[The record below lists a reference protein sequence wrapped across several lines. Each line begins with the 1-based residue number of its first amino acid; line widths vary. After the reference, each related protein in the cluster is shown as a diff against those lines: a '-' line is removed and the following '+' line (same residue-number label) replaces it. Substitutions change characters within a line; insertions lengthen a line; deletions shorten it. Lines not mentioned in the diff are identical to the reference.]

1 MTDNETTKTM
11 KAKITHFLYMAAVV
25 LLTACSQ
32 DDDMSTVV
40 PPQDNGKPLTFT
52 ITDGGFSA
60 GGNSSTRAA
69 EEGYKTN
76 FTAGDAC
83 GLYIVRNGEVK
94 NANVKL
100 TATQDGESIV
110 WTTAEEV
117 KGETTDSYY
126 LYYPYQTNMENKVS
140 ASAGA
145 DDKTFFEN
153 LISGWEV
160 KADQSEYANYTAS
173 DLMTAQGVPTETD
186 GTIALTFS
194 TVHRMA
200 LAVIEM
206 PKTTYHFT
214 NTSPEISD
222 YVVPTSNP
230 KDFTVTFSGDTNPW
244 QVEENV
250 HIYRYIINPDKAPA
264 ITGSYKPD
272 REGNT
277 SKNHNFTIPSDRLSA
292 IAAGKGKKF
301 KIDGGIR
308 EISYHLQVGDYLC
321 KDGTLISKD
330 TTLTNDQK
338 KTVVALVFYVGH
350 NGNDK
355 SDYKTTV
362 IQQEKCHG
370 YAVALKDASNDKGT
384 ITQFTWGNT
393 GVIGCYVDRNQE
405 NPEKDW
411 SGYKYTSSIA
421 FYYLT
426 GNLESSCPAVYYA
439 STMYGSK
446 VPSPV
451 TCTSWFL
458 PSIGQLKTIC
468 VNRNDIFGEYG
479 GSKMTSIGGSYMG
492 YSEIYWSSSEHYN
505 LPSDNALTFSSA
517 GSNTSVVY
525 NGGKNIAKCYA
536 RAILAF

>member
-1 MTDNETTKTM
+1 MKTS
-11 KAKITHFLYMAAVV
+11 ITHFLYMAALV

-32 DDDMSTVV
+32 DDETSSTAT

-52 ITDGGFSA
+52 ITDGGFST
-60 GGNSSTRAA
+60 GGNNGTRAV
-69 EEGYKTN
+69 EEDNKTN

-83 GLYIVRNGEVK
+83 GLYIVRNGKVRS
-94 NANVKL
+94 ANVKL
-100 TATQDGESIV
+100 TATQNGENIV
-110 WTTAEEV
+110 WTMNEEV

-126 LYYPYQTNMENKVS
+126 LYYPYQEDMTDKVS
-140 ASAGA
+140 VTDGA
-145 DDKTFFEN
+145 DDKAFFEN

-173 DLMTAQGVPTETD
+173 DLMTAQGVPTESD

-214 NTSPEISD
+214 NTSPAISD
-222 YVVPTSNP
+222 YIVPTSKP
-230 KDFTVTFSGDTNPW
+230 EEYFTVTFNGDAKPW

-250 HIYRYIINPDKAPA
+250 HIYRYILNPDNAPA
-264 ITGSYKPD
+264 ITGSYRVETWESSDKY
-272 REGNT
+272 
-277 SKNHNFTIPSDRLSA
+277 HNFTIPSDRLSA
-292 IAAGKGKKF
+292 ITAGKGKKF

-321 KDGTLISKD
+321 KDGTLISKE

-338 KTVVALVFYVGH
+338 KTVVALVFYAGH
-350 NGNDK
+350 NGYDN
-355 SDYKTTV
+355 SDYKTTA

-384 ITQFTWGNT
+384 ITTFTWGNT
-393 GVIGCYVDRNQE
+393 NSIGCYVANLDNQS
-405 NPEKDW
+405 NPQKDW
-411 SGYKYTSSIA
+411 SGYKYTSSIT
-421 FYYLT
+421 FYYSSQNL
-426 GNLESSCPAVYYA
+426 NLESSCPAAYYA
-439 STMYGSK
+439 TAVYDIK
-446 VPSPV
+446 VQHPG

-479 GSKMTSIGGSYMG
+479 GSKLASIGGSDMQ
-492 YSEIYWSSSEHYN
+492 YSYLYWSSSEHYN
-505 LPSDNALTFSSA
+505 SPSDIALAFDSA
-517 GSNTSVVY
+517 GSNKSIVY
-525 NGGKNIAKCYA
+525 NGGKNIGKYYA
-536 RAILAF
+536 RSILAF

>member
-25 LLTACSQ
+25 LFTACSQ

-40 PPQDNGKPLTFT
+40 PPQDNGKPLT

-60 GGNSSTRAA
+60 GGNSGTRAA

-94 NANVKL
+94 SANVKL
-100 TATQDGESIV
+100 TATQDGGNVV

-117 KGETTDSYY
+117 KGATTDSYY
-126 LYYPYQTNMENKVS
+126 LYYPYKEDMTGKVS
-140 ASAGA
+140 VTDGA
-145 DDKTFFEN
+145 DDKAFFGK

-160 KADQSEYANYTAS
+160 KADQSVYKNYTAS
-173 DLMTAQGVPTETD
+173 DLMTAKGEPTEAD
-186 GTIALTFS
+186 GTISLTFS

-214 NTSPEISD
+214 NTSPAISD
-222 YVVPTSNP
+222 YIVPTSNP
-230 KDFTVTFSGDTNPW
+230 EELTVTFSGDTKPW
-244 QVEENV
+244 QVEKDV
-250 HIYRYIINPDKAPA
+250 HIYRYILNPDNAPA
-264 ITGSYKPD
+264 ITGSYKLD
-272 REGNT
+272 REDTG
-277 SKNHNFTIPSDRLSA
+277 KYHNFTIQSDRLKA

-321 KDGTLISKD
+321 KDGTLISKE

-338 KTVVALVFYVGH
+338 NNVAAIVFYAGH
-350 NGNDK
+350 NDYDK
-355 SDYKTTV
+355 YVYNSTAIEQK
-362 IQQEKCHG
+362 KCHG
-370 YAVALKDASNDKGT
+370 YAVALKDVVNGGYST
-384 ITQFTWGNT
+384 CIWGKT
-393 GVIGCYVDRNQE
+393 GDIGCHVDN
-405 NPEKDW
+405 NKTHPEKDW
-411 SGYKYTSSIA
+411 NGFIYSNTFWAYASG
-421 FYYLT
+421 
-426 GNLESSCPAVYYA
+426 GLESSYPATYFA
-439 STMYGSK
+439 TMSYEET
-446 VPSPV
+446 VPRPA

-468 VNRNDIFGEYG
+468 EQRNEIFKVLGTNLAYAF
-479 GSKMTSIGGSYMG
+479 
-492 YSEIYWSSSEHYN
+492 YWSSSEYYDA
-505 LPSDNALTFSSA
+505 PGTEVLTFKNN
-517 GSNTSVVY
+517 GSQVY
-525 NGGKNIAKCYA
+525 SKVKNGNADTDKCRV

>member
-1 MTDNETTKTM
+1 MKTS
-11 KAKITHFLYMAAVV
+11 ITHFLYMAALV

-32 DDDMSTVV
+32 DDETPTAL
-40 PPQDNGKPLTFT
+40 PPQDSGKPLTFT
-52 ITDGGFSA
+52 ITDGGFSTD
-60 GGNSSTRAA
+60 GNSGTRAV
-69 EEGYKTN
+69 EEGNKTN
-76 FTAGDAC
+76 FTDGDAC
-83 GLYIVRNGEVK
+83 GLYIVRNGEVRS
-94 NANVKL
+94 ANVKL
-100 TATQDGESIV
+100 TATQNGESIV
-110 WTTAEEV
+110 WTMDEEM

-126 LYYPYQTNMENKVS
+126 LYYPYQTDMENKVS

-153 LISGWEV
+153 LINGWEV

-194 TVHRMA
+194 TVHRMT

-230 KDFTVTFSGDTNPW
+230 KELTVTFSEDTNPW

-264 ITGSYKPD
+264 ITGSYKLD
-272 REGNT
+272 REDT
-277 SKNHNFTIPSDRLSA
+277 DKYQNFTIPSDRLRA
-292 IAAGKGKKF
+292 ISAGKGKKF

-321 KDGTLISKD
+321 KDGTLISKE

-338 KTVVALVFYVGH
+338 KTVVALVFYAGH

-370 YAVALKDASNDKGT
+370 YAVALKDASNAKGT

-393 GVIGCYVDRNQE
+393 GAIGCYVDRNQE

-411 SGYKYTSSIA
+411 NGYKYTSSIA
-421 FYYLT
+421 FYYFG
-426 GNLESSCPAVYYA
+426 GNLESSCPATYYA
-439 STMYGSK
+439 TAVYSSK

-479 GSKMTSIGGSYMG
+479 GSKMASIGGSYME
-492 YSEIYWSSSEHYN
+492 YSQLYWSSSEHYKS
-505 LPSDNALTFSSA
+505 PSDVALTFSSG
-517 GSNTSVVY
+517 GSNKTVVY
-525 NGGKNIAKCYA
+525 NGEKNITKCYA
-536 RAILAF
+536 RSILAF

>member
-1 MTDNETTKTM
+1 MKTS
-11 KAKITHFLYMAAVV
+11 ITHFLYMTALV

-32 DDDMSTVV
+32 DDETSAV
-40 PPQDNGKPLTFT
+40 PPPQNSGKTLTFT
-52 ITDGGFSA
+52 ITDGGFSTD
-60 GGNSSTRAA
+60 GNSGTRAV
-69 EEGYKTN
+69 EEGNKTN
-76 FTAGDAC
+76 FTDGDAC
-83 GLYIVRNGEVK
+83 GLYIVRNGEVRS
-94 NANVKL
+94 ANVKL
-100 TATQDGESIV
+100 TAAQNGESIV

-230 KDFTVTFSGDTNPW
+230 KDFTVTFSGGTTPW
-244 QVEENV
+244 QVEEGIY
-250 HIYRYIINPDKAPA
+250 IYRYIINPDNVPA
-264 ITGSYKPD
+264 ITGSYRVETWDDSDKYQ
-272 REGNT
+272 
-277 SKNHNFTIPSDRLSA
+277 NFTIPSDRLSA
-292 IAAGKGKKF
+292 ISAGKGKKF

-308 EISYHLQVGDYLC
+308 EINYYLQVGDYLC
-321 KDGTLISKD
+321 KDGTLISKEA
-330 TTLTNDQK
+330 TLTNDQK
-338 KTVVALVFYVGH
+338 KTVVALVFYAGH
-350 NGNDK
+350 NGYDK
-355 SDYKTTV
+355 SEYDGTP
-362 IQQEKCHG
+362 IQQKKCHG
-370 YAVALKDASNDKGT
+370 YAVALKDASNYKGT
-384 ITQFTWGNT
+384 ITKFIWGNT
-393 GVIGCYVDRNQE
+393 GVMGCYVDRNQQ

-411 SGYKYTSSIA
+411 NGYKYTSSIT

-439 STMYGSK
+439 SAVYGSK
-446 VPSPV
+446 VPSPG

-525 NGGKNIAKCYA
+525 NGEKNITKCYA
-536 RAILAF
+536 RSILAF

>member
-1 MTDNETTKTM
+1 M
-11 KAKITHFLYMAAVV
+11 KSSITHFLYMATLV

-32 DDDMSTVV
+32 DDETSTDI

-52 ITDGGFSA
+52 ITDGGFST
-60 GGNSSTRAA
+60 GSNNGTRAV
-69 EEGYKTN
+69 EEDNKTN

-83 GLYIVRNGEVK
+83 GLYIVRNGKVRS
-94 NANVKL
+94 ANVKL
-100 TATQDGESIV
+100 TATQNGNNIV
-110 WTTAEEV
+110 WTMNETV

-126 LYYPYQTNMENKVS
+126 LYYPYQESMMDKVS

-145 DDKTFFEN
+145 DDKAFFEN

-160 KADQSEYANYTAS
+160 KPDQSDYKNYTAS
-173 DLMTAQGVPTETD
+173 DLMTAKGEPTESD

-214 NTSPEISD
+214 NTSPAISD

-230 KDFTVTFSGDTNPW
+230 KDLTVTFSGDTNPW
-244 QVEENV
+244 QVEKDV

-264 ITGSYKPD
+264 ITGSYNPD
-272 REGNT
+272 REGGKDT
-277 SKNHNFTIPSDRLSA
+277 SKNHNFTITSDRLRA
-292 IAAGKGKKF
+292 ISAGKGKKF

-308 EISYHLQVGDYLC
+308 EISYLLQVGDYLC
-321 KDGTLISKD
+321 KDGTLISKE

-338 KTVVALVFYVGH
+338 KTVVALVFYAGH
-350 NGNDK
+350 NGYDK
-355 SDYKTTV
+355 TEYDGTP
-362 IQQEKCHG
+362 IQQKECHG
-370 YAVALKDASNDKGT
+370 YAVALKDAQNDKGT
-384 ITQFTWGNT
+384 ITTFTWGNT
-393 GVIGCYVDRNQE
+393 GVIGCYVDGNQE

-411 SGYKYTSSIA
+411 NGYKYTSSIA
-421 FYYLT
+421 FYYFT
-426 GNLESSCPAVYYA
+426 GNLESSCPATYYA
-439 STMYGSK
+439 TAVYGSK

-468 VNRNDIFGEYG
+468 VNRNDIFGEFG
-479 GSKMTSIGGSYMG
+479 GSKMANIGGSHMQF
-492 YSEIYWSSSEHYN
+492 SQLYWSSSEHYKS
-505 LPSDNALTFSSA
+505 PSDVALTFSSA
-517 GSNTSVVY
+517 GSNTAIVY
-525 NGGKNIAKCYA
+525 NGGKNLAKCYA
-536 RAILAF
+536 RSILAF

>member
-32 DDDMSTVV
+32 DDDMPTVV

-60 GGNSSTRAA
+60 GGNSGTRAA

-110 WTTAEEV
+110 WTMDEKV

-126 LYYPYQTNMENKVS
+126 LYYPYQADMDNKVS
-140 ASAGA
+140 AAAGA
-145 DDKTFFEN
+145 DDKAFFGN

-160 KADQSEYANYTAS
+160 TADQSEYADYTAS
-173 DLMTAQGVPTETD
+173 DLMTATGEPTETE
-186 GTIALTFS
+186 GTISLTFS

-206 PKTTYHFT
+206 PKATYHFT

-222 YVVPTSNP
+222 YVVYNP
-230 KDFTVTFSGDTNPW
+230 NDLTVTFSEPAIPYKA
-244 QVEENV
+244 EESV
-250 HIYRYIINPDKAPA
+250 YRYIINPANALA
-264 ITGSYKPD
+264 ITGSYKLYWENSD
-272 REGNT
+272 
-277 SKNHNFTIPSDRLSA
+277 KYHNFTIHSDKLNA

-308 EISYHLQVGDYLC
+308 EISHNLQLGDYLC
-321 KDGTLISKD
+321 KDGTLISKE

-338 KTVVALVFYVGH
+338 NNVAAIVFYAGH
-350 NGNDK
+350 N
-355 SDYKTTV
+355 DYDTYVYNSTAIEQK
-362 IQQEKCHG
+362 KCHG
-370 YAVALKDASNDKGT
+370 YAVALKDVVNGGYST
-384 ITQFTWGNT
+384 CIWGKT
-393 GVIGCYVDRNQE
+393 GDIGCHVDN
-405 NPEKDW
+405 NKTHPEKDW
-411 SGYKYTSSIA
+411 NGFIYSNTFWAYASG
-421 FYYLT
+421 
-426 GNLESSCPAVYYA
+426 GLESSYPATYFA
-439 STMYGSK
+439 TMSYEET
-446 VPSPV
+446 VPRPA

-468 VNRNDIFGEYG
+468 EQRNEIFKVLGTNLAYAF
-479 GSKMTSIGGSYMG
+479 
-492 YSEIYWSSSEHYN
+492 YWSSSEYYDA
-505 LPSDNALTFSSA
+505 PGTEVLTFKNN
-517 GSNTSVVY
+517 GSQVY
-525 NGGKNIAKCYA
+525 SKVKNGNADTDKCRV